1 MLKITWWFI
10 LCEIIFSLER
20 LILKGAWMAGNC
32 AAGESACS
40 EGSSY

>member
-1 MLKITWWFI
+1 MLKIIWWFI

-20 LILKGAWMAGNC
+20 LILKGVWMVGNC
-32 AAGESACS
+32 VVGEFVCL